1 MLRCLHQLLLHLIF
15 ETGQLTE
22 LCTRCFGFAGLA
34 QQQAQGVRQSLQF
47 CVGVVRF
54 AQPHT
59 AFSTGSEGPNSDPH
73 SCTTRA
79 LP

>member
-1 MLRCLHQLLLHLIF
+1 MLRCLLLHLIF

-34 QQQAQGVRQSLQF
+34 QQQAQGVPQPLQF
-47 CVGVVRF
+47 CVGVVGF

-59 AFSTGSEGPNSDPH
+59 AFSMGSEGSNSDPH
-73 SCTTRA
+73 SCTARV